1 MVDVMTKTELNHY
14 LVLGVERDA
23 TQEEIEDAFEKSSTQ
38 LDESTAVEGTPAA
51 RSERIEEAYAVLRDP
66 DKRAEYDRTLD

>member
-1 MVDVMTKTELNHY
+1 MTKTQLNHY

-23 TQEEIEDAFEKSSTQ
+23 TPEEIEEAFERSSTQ

-51 RSERIEEAYAVLRDP
+51 RSARIEEAYTVLRDP
-66 DKRAEYDRTLD
+66 DKRGEYDKTRD